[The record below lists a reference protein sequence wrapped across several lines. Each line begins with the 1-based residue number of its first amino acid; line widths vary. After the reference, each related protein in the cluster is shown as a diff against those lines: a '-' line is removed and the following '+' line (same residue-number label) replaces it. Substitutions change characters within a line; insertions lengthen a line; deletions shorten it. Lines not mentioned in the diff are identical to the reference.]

1 MTDTQNTYS
10 VKLFISPQDV
20 RRFIFSGS
28 SFQALKE
35 KILTITNL
43 QDNRNI
49 HVQLKYLDNEGDQ
62 VLLSSDSD
70 LSYALNLSDKLL
82 KIYLYTQT
90 LISVPPWRQHHN
102 YPQQNINY
110 EHCKR
115 VKEIDARFIRH
126 ETYQDNSEI
135 AVGTNFQKSWVIR
148 NTGTLKWPEG
158 CYFLQIDRANDLNA
172 PIRTPV
178 DSINPNEE
186 IILTVPMKAPNLTG
200 LYQTYFKLCTS
211 QGKKFGQR
219 MRCQI
224 LTISDSIICPDRIDK
239 VWEQLEAMGFISKGE
254 RSNEISTLILK
265 ENCDIPRIVRSLV
278 NKYKRLSN

>member
-1 MTDTQNTYS
+1 MTDTQNTFS
-10 VKLFISPQDV
+10 VKLYISQQDV

-70 LSYALNLSDKLL
+70 LSYALTISDKLL

-90 LISVPPWRQHHN
+90 LISVPPWRQHDN
-102 YPQQNINY
+102 YCPLQNINY
-110 EHCKR
+110 EPRKR

-135 AVGTNFQKSWVIR
+135 AVHTNFQKSWVIR
-148 NTGTLKWPEG
+148 NIGTLRWPEG

-172 PIRTPV
+172 PLRTPV

-186 IILTVPMKAPNLTG
+186 LTVTVPLKTPNLPG
-200 LYQTYFKLCTS
+200 LYQTYFKLCTP

-278 NKYKRLSN
+278 KQQ

>member
-1 MTDTQNTYS
+1 MTDTQNIF

-28 SFQALKE
+28 SFQALQE
-35 KILTITNL
+35 KILTLTDL
-43 QDNRNI
+43 KDNRNV

-70 LSYALNLSDKLL
+70 LAYALSIASEKLL

-90 LISVPPWRQHHN
+90 LISVPPWRQHDYSSPLQNSN
-102 YPQQNINY
+102 YY
-110 EHCKR
+110 EPRKR

-126 ETYQDNSEI
+126 ETYPDNSEI
-135 AVGTNFQKSWVIR
+135 TAGTNFQKSWVIR
-148 NTGTLKWPEG
+148 NIGTLKWPDG

-172 PIRTPV
+172 PLRTPV
-178 DSINPNEE
+178 NSINPNEE
-186 IILTVPMKAPNLTG
+186 LIVTVPMKTPNLPG
-200 LYQTYFKLCTS
+200 LYQTYFKLCS
-211 QGKKFGQR
+211 PQGKKFGQR

-254 RSNEISTLILK
+254 RSNEISALILK

-278 NKYKRLSN
+278 NSK

>member
-1 MTDTQNTYS
+1 MTDTQNIS

-20 RRFIFSGS
+20 RRFMFSGS

-43 QDNRNI
+43 QDNKNI
-49 HVQLKYLDNEGDQ
+49 DVQLKYLDNEGDQ
-62 VLLSSDSD
+62 VLLSSDTD
-70 LSYALNLSDKLL
+70 LSYALSISDKLL
-82 KIYLYTQT
+82 KIYLYTQN
-90 LISVPPWRQHHN
+90 LISVPLWRQHGN
-102 YPQQNINY
+102 SAVQSINY
-110 EHCKR
+110 EHRKR

-126 ETYQDNSEI
+126 ETYPDNTEI
-135 AVGTNFQKSWVIR
+135 PAGTNFQKSWVIR
-148 NTGTLKWPEG
+148 NIGIIRWPEG

-178 DSINPNEE
+178 ESINPNEE
-186 IILTVPMKAPNLTG
+186 LTVTVPLKAPNLPG

-224 LTISDSIICPDRIDK
+224 LTISDSIICPERIDK

-254 RSNEISTLILK
+254 RSNEISTLIVK
-265 ENCDIPRIVRSLV
+265 ENCDISRIVRSIV
-278 NKYKRLSN
+278 HRK